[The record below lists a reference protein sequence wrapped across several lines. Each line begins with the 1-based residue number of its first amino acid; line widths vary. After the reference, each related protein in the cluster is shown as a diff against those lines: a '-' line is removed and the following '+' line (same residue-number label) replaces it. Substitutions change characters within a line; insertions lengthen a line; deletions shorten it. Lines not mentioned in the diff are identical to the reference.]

1 MLERYVETY
10 VNAGVGAER
19 DKLLAHLAQDVVHA
33 DEDVEALG
41 VSVDHPSAAGCEAV
55 HGEAHATVEP
65 AQRSHVGT
73 HTTLGPCVFAVEACG
88 AERTELQ
95 LTIER
100 EHVFC
105 AKVERGTYAGGTS
118 ALVALVSKVG
128 EVGYL
133 VRLLVALTLERVV
146 LEVAVV
152 VILIIKDVVE
162 TAELEALL
170 LVHSRHIVAP
180 ADEAEVE
187 K

>member
-19 DKLLAHLAQDVVHA
+19 DEFLAHLTQDVVHA
-33 DEDVEALG
+33 EEDVEALG
-41 VSVDHPSAAGCEAV
+41 MSVDHPSAAGCEAV
-55 HGEAHATVEP
+55 NGEAHATVEP
-65 AQRSHVGT
+65 VKRSHVGT

-95 LTIER
+95 LAVER
-100 EHVFC
+100 EHVFR
-105 AKVERGTYAGGTS
+105 ADVQRGADTGGAA

-133 VRLLVALTLERVV
+133 VRILVALTLERVV

-152 VILIIKDVVE
+152 VILIIRV
-162 TAELEALL
+162 
-170 LVHSRHIVAP
+170 SIIS
-180 ADEAEVE
+180 
-187 K
+187 